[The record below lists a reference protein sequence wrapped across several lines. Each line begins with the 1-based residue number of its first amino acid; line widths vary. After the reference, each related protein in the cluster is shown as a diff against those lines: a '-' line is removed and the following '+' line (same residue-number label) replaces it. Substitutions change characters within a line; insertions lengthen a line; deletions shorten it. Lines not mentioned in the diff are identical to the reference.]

1 MPIVTLPL
9 VTDSREEVYATIHV
23 NHNFACFIHDTAGD
37 AVGVAGSGIQLA
49 SKYVPDEIGQSKLTF
64 ISNQ

>member
-1 MPIVTLPL
+1 MPIVMLPL
-9 VTDSREEVYATIHV
+9 ETDSREEVYATI
-23 NHNFACFIHDTAGD
+23 NRNFACFIHYTAGD

-49 SKYVPDEIGQSKLTF
+49 SKYVPDEIGQSKLTS